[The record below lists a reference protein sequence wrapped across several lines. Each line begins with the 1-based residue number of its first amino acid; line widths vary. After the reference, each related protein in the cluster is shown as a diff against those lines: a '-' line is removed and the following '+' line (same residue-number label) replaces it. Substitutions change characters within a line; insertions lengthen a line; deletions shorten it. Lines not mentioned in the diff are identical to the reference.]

1 MTDERTPTERVTDL
15 TTLITRDGRTPARAV
30 PVRVQGFQT
39 LREAVWVS
47 LIAEPVEGQPLLVEA
62 PRGSI
67 ISGDTFQMR
76 LVVDDT
82 PVRSVYRCVA
92 VRTLPGERDAVV
104 SQQVGQPAPVAE
116 RQAPRQAVALE
127 LLATIVGSSRLMASP
142 NVRLVLRDISAS
154 GIGFDTRV
162 PLAVDDVLGVQVPGA
177 RDAKPVR
184 MRIVRIADDRSPAVG
199 AEAEDAEAGAAL
211 YEAVTRVWEL
221 AQRRA
226 A

>member
-104 SQQVGQPAPVAE
+104 SQP
-116 RQAPRQAVALE
+116 
-127 LLATIVGSSRLMASP
+127 
-142 NVRLVLRDISAS
+142 
-154 GIGFDTRV
+154 
-162 PLAVDDVLGVQVPGA
+162 
-177 RDAKPVR
+177 
-184 MRIVRIADDRSPAVG
+184 
-199 AEAEDAEAGAAL
+199 
-211 YEAVTRVWEL
+211 
-221 AQRRA
+221 
-226 A
+226 